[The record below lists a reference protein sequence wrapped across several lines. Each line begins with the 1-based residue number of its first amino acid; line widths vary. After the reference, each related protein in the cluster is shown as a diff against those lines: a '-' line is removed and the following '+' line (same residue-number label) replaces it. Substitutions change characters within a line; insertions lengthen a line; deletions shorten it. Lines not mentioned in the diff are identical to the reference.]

1 MEEKNRS
8 EIAKK
13 ALEAL
18 NELEEQ
24 TVVENLVKDN
34 MIRFKVNDVDYRLR
48 LPTQSDQEDLNK
60 YRMKEY
66 TVLVKD
72 KTYMFKEE
80 WEVIY
85 KERGIDLKKMEN
97 QVKEIHQ
104 KIKDLLLKL
113 AQTEQP
119 KDIDLYK
126 KEINELRDKQYDISI
141 KRTDLLSYSIE
152 DQLQIRTTTYLCYLV
167 LEKKENENW
176 VRAFINVEEFKNCPN
191 PLLTNQA
198 LYFMNYLLY
207 NV

>member
-1 MEEKNRS
+1 MEDKNRS
-8 EIAKK
+8 DIAKK

-24 TVVENLVKDN
+24 STVENLVKDN
-34 MIRFKVNDVDYRLR
+34 MIRFKVNETDYRLR
-48 LPTQSDQEDLNK
+48 LPTQSDQEDLGR
-60 YRMKEY
+60 YRMREY
-66 TVLVKD
+66 ATLVKD
-72 KTYMFKEE
+72 KNYMFKEE
-80 WEVIY
+80 WEALY

-97 QVKEIHQ
+97 QVKELHQ

-113 AQTEQP
+113 AQTQQP

-126 KEINELRDKQYDISI
+126 KEITELRDKQYDISI

-167 LEKKENENW
+167 LEKKDNENW
-176 VRAFINVEEFKNCPN
+176 IRAFENLEAFKNCPN
-191 PLLTNQA
+191 PILTNQA
-198 LYFMNYLLY
+198 LYLMNYLLY